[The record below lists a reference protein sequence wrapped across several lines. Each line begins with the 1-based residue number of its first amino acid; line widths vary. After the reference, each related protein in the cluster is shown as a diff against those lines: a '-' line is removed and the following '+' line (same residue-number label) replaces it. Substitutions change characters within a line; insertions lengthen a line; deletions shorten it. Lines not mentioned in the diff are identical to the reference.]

1 MAFLIKTIQF
11 LAALCI
17 LVGIHELGHLLLAK
31 LFKMRVTSYMIGF
44 PPKLFKVKW
53 GETEYALGSIPLGGA
68 VQIAGMVDES
78 LATDDLQNSPQP
90 WEFRSKPAWQR
101 LITILGGII
110 FNLIS
115 GILILIGLTYMMGST
130 YLPKDEVN
138 KYGIMPS
145 ALASKMGFKTGDQI
159 ININGK
165 DFEDF
170 SEVLSPN
177 LLLHS
182 NSYYTINRNGKLLR
196 LPIPEKIIED
206 LSDIK
211 KDFFVRPIWACLIHA
226 VGANSSAAQAGLM
239 AGDQII
245 KLAGQST
252 LDVDA
257 LTKVAKTCSGK
268 TVEVVYLRDGIKMA
282 TSIQVSQQGLAI
294 QWAQPPYKYKQL
306 HYSFVASIP
315 IGLGKAVDLMQCQFL
330 AIWKLITGK
339 LTLQKSLGGPISIA
353 KNFGNEFIGYRFWML
368 VASLSITIGLINLL
382 PIPALDGGHALLI
395 VYEVLSGRKPSNSFL
410 QNTQKLGMILILL
423 LMIYAFSND
432 IRKLL

>member
-17 LVGIHELGHLLLAK
+17 LVGIHELGHLLFAK
-31 LFKMRVTSYMIGF
+31 LFKMRVNSYMIGF

-78 LATDDLQNSPQP
+78 LATDHLHNSPQP

-115 GILILIGLTYMMGST
+115 GMLIWIGLTYMMGYT

-138 KYGIMPS
+138 KYGIVPS
-145 ALASKMGFKTGDQI
+145 ALASEMGFKTGDQI

-170 SEVLSPN
+170 SEILSPH

-182 NSYYTINRNGKLLR
+182 NSYYTINRNGTLFR
-196 LPIPEKIIED
+196 LPIPEKIIES

-211 KDFFVRPIWACLIHA
+211 KNFFVRPIRAYLIHA
-226 VGANSSAAQAGLM
+226 VDANGSAARAGLM
-239 AGDQII
+239 GGDQII
-245 KLAGQST
+245 ELAGQSPP
-252 LDVDA
+252 DVDA
-257 LTKVAKTCSGK
+257 LTKVVKTHSGK
-268 TVEVVYLRDGIKMA
+268 TVEVVYLRDGIKM
-282 TSIQVSQQGLAI
+282 TSWIQISQQGLAI
-294 QWAQPPYKYKQL
+294 QLAQLPFNCKQL
-306 HYSFVASIP
+306 QYSFVASIP
-315 IGLGKAVDLMQCQFL
+315 IGLGKVVDSMQCQFL

-339 LTLQKSLGGPISIA
+339 LSLQKSLGGPISIA
-353 KNFGNEFIGYRFWML
+353 ENFGNEFIGSRFWMV
-368 VASLSITIGLINLL
+368 VASLSTMIGLVNLL

-410 QNTQKLGMILILL
+410 QNAQKLGMILILL
-423 LMIYAFSND
+423 LMLYAFSND